1 MSIDFANV
9 KQLVYEGTEV
19 YETTRKSNGAY
30 LWTKPLGKLTIT
42 GSVLV
47 GGSYSITR
55 TNKLSPYSTTGSINS
70 GATVYYGDTIK
81 LTAVP
86 NEGFKV
92 VGDGVKETTFTIK
105 NNEIPNYCY
114 MNQDF
119 EFARDS
125 ITAPIISN
133 LRSTTT
139 ANLTSIIFDVK
150 NDNLEDVSMS
160 YYVYDTEG
168 ELLVGY
174 DDERTINSKTTV
186 YNVST
191 SWATEEF
198 PWAGTLKVVFEIEG
212 GTTGETSE
220 AFDFRTPLAQATI
233 SYAVEGGKKVVVVQ
247 NPNDRVVYA
256 DLYYLNGQTWE
267 IITLRHMVAANH
279 GSSIEIPST
288 LSGNVY
294 FTVNLK
300 VNSPKYKPSQTV
312 AVLNVG

>member
-1 MSIDFANV
+1 MY
-9 KQLVYEGTEV
+9 QE
-19 YETTRKSNGAY
+19 
-30 LWTKPLGKLTIT
+30 
-42 GSVLV
+42 
-47 GGSYSITR
+47 
-55 TNKLSPYSTTGSINS
+55 
-70 GATVYYGDTIK
+70 
-81 LTAVP
+81 
-86 NEGFKV
+86 
-92 VGDGVKETTFTIK
+92 
-105 NNEIPNYCY
+105 
-114 MNQDF
+114 F

-125 ITAPIISN
+125 IIAPIISN
-133 LRSTTT
+133 IRHSTT
-139 ANLTSIIFDVK
+139 ANLTHLGFDVK

-174 DDERTINSKTTV
+174 DDERTINSKTTAS
-186 YNVST
+186 NVNT
-191 SWATEEF
+191 SFETTEF
-198 PWAGTLKVVFEIEG
+198 PWAGTIKVVFEIEG

-220 AFDFRTPLAQATI
+220 AFDFRTPLAQAAI

-267 IITLRHMVAANH
+267 IITRGYMVAANH
-279 GSSIEIPST
+279 NSSIQIPST

-300 VNSPKYKPSQTV
+300 VNSPQYKPSQTI

>member
-1 MSIDFANV
+1 MIDFANV
-9 KQLVYEGTEV
+9 KQLVYKGTEV
-19 YETTRKSNGAY
+19 YEATRKSNGAY

-42 GSVLV
+42 GSVLI

-86 NEGFKV
+86 HEGYKV
-92 VGDGVKETTFTIK
+92 VGEGVKETTFTIK

-125 ITAPIISN
+125 ITAPIV
-133 LRSTTT
+133 
-139 ANLTSIIFDVK
+139 TSIRYVDHDSQISFIFNVE

-160 YYVYDTEG
+160 WYVYDG
-168 ELLVGY
+168 DGVQVVGF
-174 DDERTINSKTTV
+174 DDERTIPRKEV
-186 YNVST
+186 ALNVQTMIS
-191 SWATEEF
+191 SDVF
-198 PWAGTLKVVFEIEG
+198 PWHGTLKVIFEIEG
-212 GTTGETSE
+212 GATGETSE
-220 AFDFRTPLAQATI
+220 AFDFRTQLEQATI
-233 SYAVEGGKKVVVVQ
+233 SYAIEGGKKVVVVQ
-247 NPNDRVVYA
+247 NPNDMTVYA

-267 IITLRHMVAANH
+267 TIALRRMVAANH

-300 VNSPKYKPSQTV
+300 VNYPNYKPSQFVT
-312 AVLNVG
+312 VLNVG

>member
-1 MSIDFANV
+1 MIDFANV
-9 KQLVYEGTEV
+9 KQLIIKGTEV
-19 YETTRKSNGAY
+19 YEATRKSNGAY

-86 NEGFKV
+86 HEGYKV
-92 VGDGVKETTFTIK
+92 VGDGVKETTFKIET
-105 NNEIPNYCY
+105 NEIPANCY
-114 MNQDF
+114 MTQNF
-119 EFARDS
+119 EFAKDS

-133 LRSTTT
+133 IRNSTL
-139 ANLTSIIFDVK
+139 ADRTSIIFDVR
-150 NDNLEDVSMS
+150 NGNLEDVSMS

-168 ELLVGY
+168 ALLVGY
-174 DDERTINSKTTV
+174 DDARTIDGKTSAF
-186 YNVST
+186 NVST

-198 PWAGTLKVVFEIEG
+198 PWAGAIKVIFEIEG
-212 GTTGETSE
+212 GATGETTE
-220 AFDFRTPLAQATI
+220 AFDFRTQLAQATI
-233 SYAVEGGKKVVVVQ
+233 SYAIEGGKKVVVVQ
-247 NPNDRVVYA
+247 NPNDMTVYA

-267 IITLRHMVAANH
+267 VIALRRMVAANH

-300 VNSPKYKPSQTV
+300 VNYPNYKPSQFVT
-312 AVLNVG
+312 VLNVG

>member
-1 MSIDFANV
+1 MIDFANV
-9 KQLVYEGTEV
+9 KQLLCGGTEI
-19 YETTRKSNGAY
+19 YESTRKSNGAY

-42 GSVLV
+42 GSVLI

-86 NEGFKV
+86 HEGYKV
-92 VGDGVKETTFTIK
+92 VGNGVKETTFTIK

-114 MNQDF
+114 MDQEF
-119 EFARDS
+119 KFARDS

-133 LRSTTT
+133 IRHSTT
-139 ANLTSIIFDVK
+139 ANLSFLSFDVK

-168 ELLVGY
+168 TLLVGY
-174 DDERTINSKTTV
+174 DDERTIDSKTTAN
-186 YNVST
+186 NVST
-191 SWATEEF
+191 SWVTEEF
-198 PWAGTLKVVFEIEG
+198 PWTGTLKVVFEIEG
-212 GTTGETSE
+212 GATGETSE
-220 AFDFRTPLAQATI
+220 AFDFRTQLAQATI
-233 SYAVEGGKKVVVVQ
+233 SYAIEGGKKVVVVQ
-247 NPNDRVVYA
+247 NPNDMTVYA

-267 IITLRHMVAANH
+267 IIALGRMVAANR

-300 VNSPKYKPSQTV
+300 VNYPNYKPSQFVT
-312 AVLNVG
+312 VLNVG